1 MPLVRPTLKTLID
14 RAIADIN
21 ARLPDAD
28 ARLPFSNL
36 NVLAHVQ
43 GAGVHGLYGYL
54 DWIAKQ
60 VFPDTAETEALER
73 WASIWGVMRKAA
85 VPAIGCVTLTGAPGK
100 TVPTGTIL
108 QRADGQQYHTTAD
121 AALVDGM
128 ADAPVVAVVAGK
140 AGSCA
145 AGVGLNLV
153 SPVAGINPSGIVT
166 AVGVTGGAEAETD
179 DDLRERLLSRI
190 RQPPHGGAANDYV
203 TWALEVAGVTRAW
216 VYPGELG
223 GGTVTVR
230 FVRDNDGSA
239 AAIIPD
245 AAEVAAVQDYID
257 ARRPVTAQ
265 VTVVAPAA
273 APLDFQIQGLV
284 PNTAAVR
291 AAVQAELQD
300 LLIREATPGG
310 TILLSHIRAA
320 ISAAVG
326 ETDYVL
332 VSPVANV
339 ANTTGRMSTMGVISW
354 Q

>member
-1 MPLVRPTLKTLID
+1 MPLARPTLKALID

-60 VFPDTAETEALER
+60 VFPDTAEAEALER
-73 WASIWGVMRKAA
+73 WASIWGITRKAA
-85 VPAIGCVTLTGAPGK
+85 GPATGSVTLTGVSGK
-100 TVPTGTIL
+100 SVPTGTLL

-121 AALVDGM
+121 ATLAEGTV
-128 ADAPVVAVVAGK
+128 DAPVVAVVAGK

-145 AGVGLNLV
+145 AGIGLTLV
-153 SPVAGINPSGIVT
+153 SPVAGINSSGVVAT
-166 AVGVTGGAEAETD
+166 GGLTGGAEAETD
-179 DDLRERLLSRI
+179 EALRERLLSRI
-190 RQPPHGGAANDYV
+190 RQPPHGGAANDYI
-203 TWALEVAGVTRAW
+203 TWATEVPGVTRAW

-223 GGTVTVR
+223 SGTVTVR

-245 AAEVAAVQDYID
+245 PTEVAAVRDYID

-265 VTVVAPAA
+265 VAVVAPVAV
-273 APLDFQIQGLV
+273 PLDFQIQGLT
-284 PNTAAVR
+284 PNTAAVQ
-291 AAVQAELQD
+291 AAVRAELQD

-332 VSPVANV
+332 VSPAANV
-339 ANTTGRMSTMGVISW
+339 TNTTGRMSTMGVITW
-354 Q
+354 L